1 MARGV
6 ECCDERH
13 DDEQRF
19 DAFAQ
24 EDEHGVNDAVAGA
37 GVDGFEVTHQG
48 LQAGDVR
55 RLAAFAHD
63 DRQFAFDAGV
73 ERAVAGLHVAFKDGP
88 LLDEGAD
95 VAAGAVVVATFQGA
109 QAFFQQFDAVRQ
121 GLRGVACDLWLQD
134 IARFEVVERVAEEL
148 RLFFHFGV
156 VRRLG
161 EHGDAQEC
169 HGVFDL
175 SVVAEAGFAH
185 DFFVERPGAVEAFV
199 DGLCVFEVMRDDGVV
214 QLVIDR
220 HDALGEGLARGGV
233 VHRVLFFF
241 KGVERARQGFK
252 MRFVRLGD
260 GGVKRAADFL
270 AGGRVVV
277 VERGKGLFE
286 GLQVRG
292 GAGAVVL
299 FDGAHGVGEFD
310 VERAGVYRRLHR
322 AAHEGEREDEQQ
334 ANFV

>member
-1 MARGV
+1 M
-6 ECCDERH
+6 
-13 DDEQRF
+13 
-19 DAFAQ
+19 
-24 EDEHGVNDAVAGA
+24 
-37 GVDGFEVTHQG
+37 
-48 LQAGDVR
+48 QAGDVR

-73 ERAVAGLHVAFKDGP
+73 ERTVAGLHVAFKDGP

-95 VAAGAVVVATFQGA
+95 VAAGACAVAVLQGGERL
-109 QAFFQQFDAVRQ
+109 FEEVDAVRQ
-121 GLRGVACDLWLQD
+121 GLRRVGGDLWLEGV
-134 IARFEVVERVAEEL
+134 ARFEVVQGVTEAL

-161 EHGDAQEC
+161 EHGDAQEG

-175 SVVAEAGFAH
+175 PVVAEAGFAH

-220 HDALGEGLARGGV
+220 HHPLGEGLASGGV

-241 KGVERARQGFK
+241 KGVERARQAFEA
-252 MRFVRLGD
+252 
-260 GGVKRAADFL
+260 GGVRAGEGGIKCGADFL
-270 AGGRVVV
+270 SGGRVVV

-292 GAGAVVL
+292 GSCAVVL
-299 FDGAHGVGEFD
+299 FDGAHRVGEFD
-310 VERAGVYRRLHR
+310 KERAGVYRRLHR